1 MTLRRTDEAI
11 QELHRAEALDP
22 LLPESHVNL
31 PFLLFNGRRYGE
43 AIEAGQRAKDDRVL
57 ALSYAELGQRVEAIA
72 AANRAVKSDQN
83 PVLVAQMASVY
94 AMADKKDTARTLLSG
109 IEAQAGKRYI
119 CGFNVA
125 CVYATLGDKEQA
137 FAWLEK
143 AYLAR
148 SD

>member
-1 MTLRRTDEAI
+1 LTLRRTDEAI
-11 QELHRAEALDP
+11 QELHHAETLDP

-31 PFLLFNGRRYGE
+31 PYLLFNGRRYDE
-43 AIEAGQRAKDDRVL
+43 AIEAGHRGKDDRVL
-57 ALSYAELGQRVEAIA
+57 ALSYAELGRRVEAIA
-72 AANRAVKSDQN
+72 AADRGLKSAQN
-83 PVLVAQMASVY
+83 PVIVAQIASAY
-94 AMADKKDTARTLLSG
+94 ALAGNKDRARTILSG
-109 IEAQAGKRYI
+109 IEAQAQKRYI

-125 CVYATLGDKEQA
+125 CVYAALGDKEKA